1 MEISWQMTSDDL
13 DTSSIVLEEKLLNQL
28 YKVHRIIVYKSIMKK
43 SEKIKGKEA
52 VATRKKSRSGMG
64 LFLQL
69 RSFWLLSSV
78 L

>member
-13 DTSSIVLEEKLLNQL
+13 DTSSIVLWEKLLNQL
-28 YKVHRIIVYKSIMKK
+28 YKFHRIIVFMSIMKK

-52 VATRKKSRSGMG
+52 VAIRKKSRSGMR
-64 LFLQL
+64 LLLHL